1 MLSKVRPWMAIAAG
15 TSWAAL
21 TLYLLW
27 LCTNAAVFIGDYSFL
42 RLMAGPGYL
51 VAEQLKTLPPE
62 QWEARVE
69 SLQARFQYPVSVV
82 KKDDIELPPE
92 AIVMLDHHQPAQNSD
107 EDVTYFPLDDDT
119 VIQFGPMWGT
129 AEVEDLLQYPVYWV
143 TACVAGLPV
152 LLFLWI
158 ALRARRKYTHD
169 LNTLNACMSAL
180 ARTPNTLLPAM
191 SQEWTPLLQTLR
203 KHAQDITSMGE
214 RHREVSQAVSHE
226 LRTPLARMRFALAL
240 LSKSAD
246 PDTRTRLQERLQTDI
261 EELESLVRASLA
273 FARLADAP
281 SDLQH
286 EPINIH
292 DWLQQEFAL
301 LDGHHRL
308 LTLDTQPAELELI
321 GDRALLHLI
330 VRNLLSNA
338 ITYARERVNVSASCQ
353 DQHLVLHV
361 DDDGPG
367 VLPENREKI
376 FEPFVRLAMGG
387 DEPSGFG
394 LGLALA
400 KRATHW
406 HRGELSITRS
416 PLGGAR
422 LTLTLALRPG

>member
-21 TLYLLW
+21 TFYLLW
-27 LCTNAAVFIGDYSFL
+27 LCTNAAVFVGDYSFL

-51 VAEQLKTLPPE
+51 VAEQLKALPAE
-62 QWEARVE
+62 QREAHIE
-69 SLQARFQYPVSVV
+69 ALQARFQYPVSLV

-92 AIVMLDHHQPAQNSD
+92 ALVMLDHHQPAQNSD

-129 AEVEDLLQYPVYWV
+129 AEVKDLLQYPVYWV

-152 LLFLWI
+152 VLFLWI

-169 LNTLNACMSAL
+169 LNTLNASIATL

-191 SQEWTPLLQTLR
+191 SQEWAPLQQTLR
-203 KHAQDITSMGE
+203 QHAQDITSMGE

-308 LTLDTQPAELELI
+308 LTLDTDPADLELI

-338 ITYARERVNVSASCQ
+338 ITYARERVNVSASSQ
-353 DQHLVLHV
+353 GQQLVLHV

-400 KRATHW
+400 KRASHW

>member
-21 TLYLLW
+21 TFYLLW
-27 LCTNAAVFIGDYSFL
+27 LCTNAAVFVGDYSFL

-51 VAEQLKTLPPE
+51 VAEQLKALPAE
-62 QWEARVE
+62 QREAHIE
-69 SLQARFQYPVSVV
+69 ALQARFQYPVSLV

-92 AIVMLDHHQPAQNSD
+92 ALVMLDHHQPAQNSD

-129 AEVEDLLQYPVYWV
+129 AEVKDLLQYPVYWV

-152 LLFLWI
+152 VLFLWI

-169 LNTLNACMSAL
+169 LNTLNASIATL

-191 SQEWTPLLQTLR
+191 SQEWAPLQQTLR
-203 KHAQDITSMGE
+203 QHAQDITSMGE

-308 LTLDTQPAELELI
+308 LTLDTDPADLELI

-338 ITYARERVNVSASCQ
+338 ITYARERVNVSASSQ
-353 DQHLVLHV
+353 GQQLVLHV

-387 DEPSGFG
+387 DEPGGFG

-400 KRATHW
+400 KRASHW